1 MASTNEQ
8 ATKRDLKTLEETLIN
23 KIKVQYEEK
32 MRTEIGKKVTFNETD
47 QFTNSLDELAGKLS
61 DRVSQTKI
69 MTEYPH
75 LKGVAPLFAHAGT
88 FITRFS
94 KVMKELRDVN
104 IQYMTLAWT
113 EKNRRVEDWKKIA
126 DERGEVTKTAVK
138 GRQNRK
144 TLDEVLG
151 FAKDLSNS
159 ELYHLKTRLPPRG
172 GSKHENIFIKNF
184 KKTLVKFD
192 KILENTKL
200 SVTDK
205 EKKLQKV
212 INHFNKYV
220 DNQVVKFKK
229 MTEKSTKKTNK
240 IIKRSINK
248 LRKLRKLSKNTKKKV
263 TQPIK
268 KKLTKKTP
276 LKKKP
281 LRKIT
286 TKKKTR
292 KN

>member
-1 MASTNEQ
+1 MEDRNKPV
-8 ATKRDLKTLEETLIN
+8 TKSQMSNLQDSLLN
-23 KIKVQYEEK
+23 KIKEQYESK
-32 MRTEIGKKVTFNETD
+32 LKNEIGKIVTFNETN
-47 QFTNSLDELAGKLS
+47 QFTNDLDELAAKLS
-61 DRVSQTKI
+61 DSVSQTKI

-88 FITRFS
+88 FIKRFS

-104 IQYMTLAWT
+104 MQYMTLAWST
-113 EKNRRVEDWKKIA
+113 QEKRIKDLKKTAEERRDITRSA
-126 DERGEVTKTAVK
+126 IDGRGE
-138 GRQNRK
+138 RH
-144 TLDEVLG
+144 TLDEVKILARALVG
-151 FAKDLSNS
+151 SA
-159 ELYHLKTRLPPRG
+159 HLTQTERQIVEKHRG

-184 KKTLVKFD
+184 KKTLIKFD

-212 INHFNKYV
+212 MNHFNKYV

-248 LRKLRKLSKNTKKKV
+248 LRKLSKNTKKKV

-268 KKLTKKTP
+268 KKLTKK
-276 LKKKP
+276 P
-281 LRKIT
+281 LRKTT

>member
-1 MASTNEQ
+1 MANNT
-8 ATKRDLKTLEETLIN
+8 AVTKQDITTLQETLLTTIQAKYATN
-23 KIKVQYEEK
+23 MEKEIKE
-32 MRTEIGKKVTFNETD
+32 KVTFGKTD
-47 QFTNSLDELAGKLS
+47 AFINDLDRFASKLIDS
-61 DRVSQTKI
+61 VSQTKI

-75 LKGVAPLFAHAGT
+75 LKGVAPLFGQAGT
-88 FITRFS
+88 FIKKFS
-94 KVMKELRDVN
+94 DVMKELQKVN
-104 IQYMTLAWT
+104 MQYMTLAWSSQ
-113 EKNRRVEDWKKIA
+113 EKRIKDCQKTAEERRDITKSAI
-126 DERGEVTKTAVK
+126 DGRGE
-138 GRQNRK
+138 RR
-144 TLDEVLG
+144 TLGEVQQIVRNMSRRGPALSREQEEVLRQS
-151 FAKDLSNS
+151 L
-159 ELYHLKTRLPPRG
+159 HRG

-184 KKTLVKFD
+184 KKTLVKLD

-212 INHFNKYV
+212 MNHFNKYV

-268 KKLTKKTP
+268 KKLTKK
-276 LKKKP
+276 P
-281 LRKIT
+281 LRKTT
-286 TKKKTR
+286 TKNKTR